1 MSNAHLYLAQDE
13 GQPKRIGKMPEKPV
27 NIVAQ
32 YRESHHRIAQL
43 VAAGCTPS
51 MIRSQTGVNN
61 RRLELL
67 CADPTFQEL
76 IAGYTKRVVM
86 KIELAQD
93 AYLDTAVSN
102 MLRAEQ
108 QIADHLDQSEESG
121 ELLPVNTLDKIS
133 QGRAD
138 RFGYSKHTKVE
149 HTHDF
154 ASMLDKAIARSGK
167 AKVIEHQPIQGDC
180 GDGGATPPAGST
192 QPVVRGVVSSD
203 GHPEAIE
210 TKMVEVQ
217 RSPASAPLPHSPQGE
232 QATSGETLRPAP
244 RSFAKVLEIKRRRIA

>member
-1 MSNAHLYLAQDE
+1 
-13 GQPKRIGKMPEKPV
+13 
-27 NIVAQ
+27 
-32 YRESHHRIAQL
+32 
-43 VAAGCTPS
+43 
-51 MIRSQTGVNN
+51 
-61 RRLELL
+61 LL

-167 AKVIEHQPIQGDC
+167 AKVIEGTVDKTGPTIDSPLAPRPIE
-180 GDGGATPPAGST
+180 P
-192 QPVVRGVVSSD
+192 
-203 GHPEAIE
+203 
-210 TKMVEVQ
+210 KMVEVQ

>member
-167 AKVIEHQPIQGDC
+167 AKVIEHQPVQGHLGTAGAAPARIVNRDAESATDVP
-180 GDGGATPPAGST
+180 GD
-192 QPVVRGVVSSD
+192 
-203 GHPEAIE
+203 PEAIE